1 MFTKNN
7 NIKVKRKIN
16 GKLMFILVVLAVS
29 LKCLRL
35 SVYLKR
41 LNLIIKQYYI
51 IA

>member
-41 LNLIIKQYYI
+41 FNLIIKQYYI